1 MIDPN
6 EDIDPDDG
14 RHESLNERLD
24 RNWAEI
30 LQELRVTQTGT
41 QILTGFLLAIAF
53 QNKFDSLTS
62 FQNQVYLVLVIA
74 AVATTALG
82 LAPVNLH
89 RGLFRK
95 HKKLVVVRT
104 AHIILQIMLVGV
116 GVVLTGA
123 VLLIFDVVL
132 GRAAAYIAAGGTL
145 LMVIL
150 IAALPLAL
158 RIRSRKDTG
167 AVGRHQAQEGK
178 PGDR

>member
-14 RHESLNERLD
+14 RDESLNERLD

-53 QNKFDSLTS
+53 QTKFDSLTT
-62 FQNQVYLVLVIA
+62 FQTRVYLVLVIA

-95 HKKLVVVRT
+95 HKKLVIVRT
-104 AHIILQIMLVGV
+104 AHIILQIMLIGV
-116 GVVLTGA
+116 AVTLTGA

-132 GRAAAYIAAGGTL
+132 GRSAAYVAAGGTV
-145 LMVIL
+145 LMVIA

-158 RIRSRKDTG
+158 RMLSSTDT
-167 AVGRHQAQEGK
+167 ATTGRRQ
-178 PGDR
+178 DR